1 MLIHIFNFCL
11 QRPADANT
19 KQGRSI
25 VLLFLS
31 GHIFRPV
38 SMLVRELWHMFHVL
52 WQSRAKCW
60 LILPRQPELAALRLH
75 QTPGGKP
82 GLGVWPGAFL
92 IPKPPFQPAPC
103 SERKPSTGAAPALQ
117 PDALSIPIFIN
128 LYFWGG
134 SCPVGREKM
143 SRSYFLAHG
152 CLWRYLFV
160 GMGGVWGY
168 FPICFLLRLY
178 QGAVLRAW
186 AE

>member
-1 MLIHIFNFCL
+1 M
-11 QRPADANT
+11 
-19 KQGRSI
+19 
-25 VLLFLS
+25 
-31 GHIFRPV
+31 
-38 SMLVRELWHMFHVL
+38 
-52 WQSRAKCW
+52 
-60 LILPRQPELAALRLH
+60 
-75 QTPGGKP
+75 QTPSRGGASFCCFSAGTFSDRCPCWWGSSGTCSMFCGRAEQSAGSSSPDSQSWLPCVCTKHLEGNP
-82 GLGVWPGAFL
+82 GWEWDCSSSPS
-92 IPKPPFQPAPC
+92 PPFQPAPC

>member
-11 QRPADANT
+11 RRPADANT

-38 SMLVRELWHMFHVL
+38 STLVRELWHMFHVL
-52 WQSRAKCW
+52 WWSRAKCW
-60 LILPRQPELAALRLH
+60 LILPKQPELAALRLH

-82 GLGVWPGAFL
+82 GLRVGLFL
-92 IPKPPFQPAPC
+92 IPKPPLPAC
-103 SERKPSTGAAPALQ
+103 TLLWTKATHGNGPSSSARCAFHP
-117 PDALSIPIFIN
+117 N

-134 SCPVGREKM
+134 FCPVGRERM
-143 SRSYFLAHG
+143 SRSYFLACG

-160 GMGGVWGY
+160 SMGGVWEY

-186 AE
+186 VE